1 MIEFD
6 EDLQTMMAALDD
18 EIKHLRQEIEGAE
31 EQVRGIE
38 LAKGSLLTNHQR
50 RQLQAAV
57 DNQQEA
63 AQ

>member
-1 MIEFD
+1 MIKFHES
-6 EDLQTMMAALDD
+6 LQTMMAALDD
-18 EIKHLRQEIEGAE
+18 EIKHLQQEIEGAE
-31 EQVRGIE
+31 EQVQR
-38 LAKGSLLTNHQR
+38 LNWRSSLLTNHQR

>member
-1 MIEFD
+1 MIKFHES
-6 EDLQTMMAALDD
+6 LQTMMAALDD
-18 EIKHLRQEIEGAE
+18 EIKHLQQEIEGAE
-31 EQVRGIE
+31 EQVQR
-38 LAKGSLLTNHQR
+38 LNWRSALLTNHQR

>member
-1 MIEFD
+1 
-6 EDLQTMMAALDD
+6 MMAALDD
-18 EIKHLRQEIEGAE
+18 EIKHLQQEIEGAE
-31 EQVRGIE
+31 EQVQR
-38 LAKGSLLTNHQR
+38 LNWRSALLTNHQR

>member
-1 MIEFD
+1 
-6 EDLQTMMAALDD
+6 MMAALDD

-31 EQVRGIE
+31 EQVREIE
-38 LAKGSLLTNHQR
+38 LVKGSLLTNHQR

-57 DNQQEA
+57 DNQQET